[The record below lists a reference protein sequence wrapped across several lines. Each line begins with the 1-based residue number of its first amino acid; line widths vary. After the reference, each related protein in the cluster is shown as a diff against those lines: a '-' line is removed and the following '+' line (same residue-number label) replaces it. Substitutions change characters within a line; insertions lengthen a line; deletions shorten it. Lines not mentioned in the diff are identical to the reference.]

1 MSKVKILVVEDEI
14 VIADNICET
23 LEDLGYEVFEPAIN
37 YTEALE
43 LLETEKPDLAMLD
56 IQLAG
61 AKDGIDL
68 AWKIKESYDIPFI
81 FLTSNA
87 DPRTV
92 ERAKKLTPPA
102 YLVKPFVKDD
112 LYTSIELALYNH
124 YGENIPQPNQADEVP
139 QIVIKDAIFVKNKN
153 LFQKVR
159 FDDILFI
166 KAEHVYVE
174 LYVKN
179 GKTHLI
185 RNSMNTFCERLPENF
200 FRVHRSYAI
209 NLDHLDTINSSYVI
223 IQANEIP
230 IGKNYRDELMRMI
243 RIE

>member
-14 VIADNICET
+14 VIADNICDSLDE
-23 LEDLGYEVFEPAIN
+23 LGYEVFEPAIN
-37 YTEALE
+37 YTEAVE
-43 LLETEKPDLAMLD
+43 LLKTERPDIAMLD

-61 AKDGIDL
+61 SKDGIDL
-68 AWKIKESYDIPFI
+68 AWHIKENYNIPFI

-102 YLVKPFVKDD
+102 YLIKPFVKDD

-124 YGENIPQPNQADEVP
+124 YGDSFSRQDAEEPQV
-139 QIVIKDAIFVKNKN
+139 IIKDAIFVKSKN

-159 FDDILFI
+159 FSEIMFI
-166 KAEHVYVE
+166 KSEHVYVE
-174 LYVKN
+174 LFTEN
-179 GKTHLI
+179 GKSYLI
-185 RNSMNTFCERLPENF
+185 RNSMNAFCEKLPKDF

-209 NLDHLDTINSSYVI
+209 NMQHLDAINTSYIVVGGG
-223 IQANEIP
+223 EVP
-230 IGKNYRDELMRMI
+230 IGKTYREELMKMV

>member
-14 VIADNICET
+14 VIADNICDT
-23 LEDLGYEVFEPAIN
+23 LDELGYQVFEPAIN

-43 LLETEKPDLAMLD
+43 LLENESPDIAMLD

-68 AWKIKESYDIPFI
+68 AWKIKEDYDIPFI

-92 ERAKKLTPPA
+92 ERAKKLMPAA
-102 YLVKPFVKDD
+102 YLMKPFSKDD

-124 YGENIPQPNQADEVP
+124 YGNSFEKQEQEPPQV
-139 QIVIKDAIFVKNKN
+139 IVNDAIFVKSKN
-153 LFQKVR
+153 LFQKVKLAE
-159 FDDILFI
+159 IQYL

-174 LYVKN
+174 LHVEG
-179 GKTHLI
+179 GKKHLI
-185 RNSMNTFCERLPENF
+185 RNSMNAF
-200 FRVHRSYAI
+200 
-209 NLDHLDTINSSYVI
+209 
-223 IQANEIP
+223 
-230 IGKNYRDELMRMI
+230 
-243 RIE
+243 

>member
-14 VIADNICET
+14 VIADNICDT
-23 LEDLGYEVFEPAIN
+23 LDELGYEVFEPAIN
-37 YTEALE
+37 YTEAIE
-43 LLETEKPDLAMLD
+43 LLESEKPDLAMLD

-68 AWKIKESYDIPFI
+68 AWKIKEDYDIPFI

-124 YGENIPQPNQADEVP
+124 YGEAKSKEDETPP
-139 QIVIKDAIFVKNKN
+139 QIIIKDALFVKHKN
-153 LFQKVR
+153 LFQKVK

-174 LYVKN
+174 LNVQGKVK
-179 GKTHLI
+179 HLI
-185 RNSMNTFCERLPENF
+185 RNSMNAFCEKMPENF

-209 NLDHLDTINSSYVI
+209 NINHLDAINTSYIVVGN
-223 IQANEIP
+223 QEIP
-230 IGKNYRDELMRMI
+230 IGKNYRDELMKMI

>member
-14 VIADNICET
+14 VIADNICDILDE
-23 LEDLGYEVFEPAIN
+23 LGYEVFEPAIN

-43 LLETEKPDLAMLD
+43 LLEAEKPDLAMLD

-68 AWKIKESYDIPFI
+68 AWKIKEDHDIPFI

-102 YLVKPFVKDD
+102 YLIKPFVKED
-112 LYTSIELALYNH
+112 LYAAIELALYNH
-124 YGENIPQPNQADEVP
+124 YGNTFSKEKEEEPSI
-139 QIVIKDAIFVKNKN
+139 IIKDAIFVKHKN

-174 LYVKN
+174 LYLRN
-179 GKTHLI
+179 NKTHLI
-185 RNSMNTFCERLPENF
+185 RNSMNTFCEKLPENF

-209 NLDHLDTINSSYVI
+209 NMHHLDAINNSYI
-223 IQANEIP
+223 IIDGGEVP
-230 IGKNYRDELMRMI
+230 IGKTYREELMKRV

>member
-1 MSKVKILVVEDEI
+1 MTKVKILVVEDEI
-14 VIADNICET
+14 VIADNICDILDE
-23 LEDLGYEVFEPAIN
+23 LGYEVFEPAIN
-37 YTEALE
+37 YTEAVE

-68 AWKIKESYDIPFI
+68 AWKIKEDHDIPFI

-102 YLVKPFVKDD
+102 YLIKPFVKDD
-112 LYTSIELALYNH
+112 LYTAIELALYNH
-124 YGENIPQPNQADEVP
+124 YGEDKSVP
-139 QIVIKDAIFVKNKN
+139 SETPAEIIIKDALFVKQKN

-159 FDDILFI
+159 FSDILYI

-174 LYVKN
+174 LNVKD
-179 GKTHLI
+179 GKKHLI
-185 RNSMNTFCERLPENF
+185 RNTMNSFCEKLPDDF
-200 FRVHRSYAI
+200 FRVHRSYAVNMQHLEAI
-209 NLDHLDTINSSYVI
+209 NTSYI
-223 IQANEIP
+223 IVGEEEIP
-230 IGKNYRDELMRMI
+230 IGKNYRDALMRMI